1 MPRPVLQAMVLADHV
16 YQDRLS
22 GKYIIAGTFGRIALR
37 MPTPTQPA
45 AAAPAASPPA
55 AKPTEQNWQSE
66 IQVGPQSPTPQQSS
80 SQQPSSQQP
89 SSQPPAAAKPNAPAA
104 ASTPSAPAAGEAKQ
118 GGERVTHSLE
128 SATAQISVSGSPFLY
143 LALTGIHGKT
153 SLSIR
158 FLNLADGAAIFD
170 AVLDVA
176 STDPVAMAEYCV
188 PMPPLPC
195 SKPGTYSLD
204 LLHSGEILGSWRIQ
218 AVAG

>member
-1 MPRPVLQAMVLADHV
+1 MPKPVLQAMVLADHV

-37 MPTPTQPA
+37 MPTPPQPAAQPPAANPPA
-45 AAAPAASPPA
+45 AAAPANQP
-55 AKPTEQNWQSE
+55 WQSE
-66 IQVGPQSPTPQQSS
+66 IQVGPQTPTPSK
-80 SQQPSSQQP
+80 PS
-89 SSQPPAAAKPNAPAA
+89 APAA
-104 ASTPSAPAAGEAKQ
+104 ASTPGSQPANESKPAEAKQ
-118 GGERVTHSLE
+118 GERVTHSLE

-153 SLSIR
+153 SLAIR

-176 STDPVAMAEYCV
+176 SADPVAMAEYCV

-204 LLHSGEILGSWRIQ
+204 LLHAGEILGSWRIQ

>member
-1 MPRPVLQAMVLADHV
+1 M
-16 YQDRLS
+16 
-22 GKYIIAGTFGRIALR
+22 
-37 MPTPTQPA
+37 
-45 AAAPAASPPA
+45 
-55 AKPTEQNWQSE
+55 
-66 IQVGPQSPTPQQSS
+66 
-80 SQQPSSQQP
+80 
-89 SSQPPAAAKPNAPAA
+89 
-104 ASTPSAPAAGEAKQ
+104 
-118 GGERVTHSLE
+118 THSLE

-158 FLNLADGAAIFD
+158 FLNLSDGAAIFD

>member
-37 MPTPTQPA
+37 MPTPAAPA
-45 AAAPAASPPA
+45 TPAASPSA
-55 AKPTEQNWQSE
+55 AKPAEQNWQSE
-66 IQVGPQSPTPQQSS
+66 IQVGPQSPTPQPAS
-80 SQQPSSQQP
+80 SQQPAS
-89 SSQPPAAAKPNAPAA
+89 AKPSAPAA
-104 ASTPSAPAAGEAKQ
+104 ASTPGSAAAGEAKQ

-176 STDPVAMAEYCV
+176 SADPVAMAEYCV